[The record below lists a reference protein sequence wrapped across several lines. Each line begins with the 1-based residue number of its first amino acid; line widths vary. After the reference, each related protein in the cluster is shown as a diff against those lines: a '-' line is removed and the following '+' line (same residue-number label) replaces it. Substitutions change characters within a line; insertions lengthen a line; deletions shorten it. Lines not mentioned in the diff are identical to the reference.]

1 MGPSRR
7 GGREADPTAGYRAI
21 AGKIARRLDRGEWP
35 VGSRLPS
42 FRQFARGYD
51 VSLGTV
57 QRALGMLRT
66 EGRVRIT
73 PDRPTLAALGAP
85 LDSVMKDAVVLVM
98 GKRLP
103 AILQPGLYEPIW
115 RGIVDGVAKADCTLI
130 ILQHANRWRR
140 EYPAGL
146 RHLPLRGLLLL
157 GPLPAGLVKQYE
169 TLGLPVVLLDQ
180 PGARFRLHSVTV
192 ANHDAACDATS
203 RLIARGHRQ
212 IAFVRSVVGSIQ
224 EIDPDAK
231 ERQAGFAAACKQAG
245 LKQSQYRVFS
255 AGFGDSSAAV
265 QELIRSTPRFTA
277 VLTASDVHAKQTAGA
292 ARAAGL
298 SIPRDLSVVTFGS
311 SLPLSRDWSG
321 PRVDFEEFGRIG
333 VEILRRKPRTIQHV
347 RVGAVWHDG
356 DSFGP
361 PPRSS

>member
-1 MGPSRR
+1 MRQPKRR
-7 GGREADPTAGYRAI
+7 GQAPDFTSRHSAI
-21 AGKIARRLDRGEWP
+21 ARDIARRLASGEWP
-35 VGSRLPS
+35 VGNRIPS
-42 FRQFARGYD
+42 FRQFARGYE
-51 VSLGTV
+51 VSLGTI
-57 QRALGMLRT
+57 QRALGALKT

-85 LDSVMKDAVVLVM
+85 LSSVMEGAIALVL

-103 AILQPGLYEPIW
+103 VVLQPGLYESIW
-115 RGIVDGVAKADCTLI
+115 RGIVDGVAKADSTLI
-130 ILQHANRWRR
+130 ILQHANRWQH

-157 GPLPAGLVKQYE
+157 GPLPAGLLKQYE
-169 TLGLPVVLLDQ
+169 ALGLPVVLLDQ

-192 ANHDAACDATS
+192 ANHDAASDATS

-347 RVGAVWHDG
+347 PVGAVWHDG

-361 PPRSS
+361 PPRPS